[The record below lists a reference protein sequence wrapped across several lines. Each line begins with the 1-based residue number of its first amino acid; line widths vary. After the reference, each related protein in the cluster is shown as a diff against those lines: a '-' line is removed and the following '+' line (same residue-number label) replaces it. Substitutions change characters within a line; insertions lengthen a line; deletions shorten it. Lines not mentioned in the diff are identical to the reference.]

1 VISTAEMVFI
11 SIVSIVCI
19 ETGEFGVEWWEGE
32 EIRKKFREKS
42 PKKLELFRKI
52 NGLRGST

>member
-1 VISTAEMVFI
+1 MVFI